1 MWKGEV
7 ERSEV
12 RRYLEVTLWLLN
24 LSTFKASFQTMYTVC
39 TAVPNCQVF
48 QLGKFV
54 VQHKGHV
61 WTTVTDD
68 LLSRLFTTV
77 FPRPEQDR

>member
-12 RRYLEVTLWLLN
+12 RRYLEVTLWLLI
-24 LSTFKASFQTMYTVC
+24 LSTFKASFQTTYTVHC
-39 TAVPNCQVF
+39 CSE
-48 QLGKFV
+48 LGKFV
-54 VQHKGHV
+54 VQHTGHV

-68 LLSRLFTTV
+68 ISSRLFTL
-77 FPRPEQDR
+77 